1 MTKRDLIILIIN
13 LILLGIIIYL
23 LFSSTKEPF
32 ENLVAVRST
41 KGKDDADDEI
51 VNIQMKN
58 SGGSLRSDSL
68 AGGSLRSDYS
78 AGGSLRSDYSAG
90 GSLAG
95 GSLAGGSLAGG
106 SLAGGSLRS
115 DYSAGGSLAES
126 SLAESSLAES
136 SLLDDDDDDDIKVIR
151 PRKRRYKKKYKKVK
165 EENDFENFNNYESEM
180 SPRDKNLFDAIK
192 KGKLSDQEI
201 QQLIDS
207 DVITENLVEKFLQTA
222 ESGGG
227 GGGGIEHFSNSQK
240 RPSSYNI
247 GSYNGGSYASF

>member
-58 SGGSLRSDSL
+58 SGGSLRSD
-68 AGGSLRSDYS
+68 
-78 AGGSLRSDYSAG
+78 
-90 GSLAG
+90 
-95 GSLAGGSLAGG
+95 
-106 SLAGGSLRS
+106 
-115 DYSAGGSLAES
+115 YSAGGSLAES
-126 SLAESSLAES
+126 SLAESSI
-136 SLLDDDDDDDIKVIR
+136 LDDDDDDDIKVIR

-227 GGGGIEHFSNSQK
+227 GGGGGGIEHFSNSQK

>member
-58 SGGSLRSDSL
+58 SGGSLRSD
-68 AGGSLRSDYS
+68 
-78 AGGSLRSDYSAG
+78 YSAG

-95 GSLAGGSLAGG
+95 GSLAES

-115 DYSAGGSLAES
+115 DSLAGGSLRSDSLAES
-126 SLAESSLAES
+126 SI
-136 SLLDDDDDDDIKVIR
+136 LDDDDDDDIKVIR

-227 GGGGIEHFSNSQK
+227 GGIEHFSNSQK

>member
-58 SGGSLRSDSL
+58 SGGSLRSD
-68 AGGSLRSDYS
+68 YS
-78 AGGSLRSDYSAG
+78 
-90 GSLAG
+90 AG

-115 DYSAGGSLAES
+115 DYSAGGSLRSDYSAGGSLAES

-136 SLLDDDDDDDIKVIR
+136 SLAESSLAESSILDDDDDDDIKVIR

-227 GGGGIEHFSNSQK
+227 GGIEHFSNSQK